1 MQGSEKDRS
10 TCKEGICMK
19 VYYDRENKEYTVK
32 AKNIQD
38 MLKELKINKN
48 SVIVVV
54 NGMVVTEEYD
64 LKTKDKIKILSVV
77 SGG

>member
-1 MQGSEKDRS
+1 
-10 TCKEGICMK
+10 MK
-19 VYYDRENKEYTVK
+19 VYYDREDKNYEVK
-32 AKNIQD
+32 AKNVKD

-54 NGMVVTEEYD
+54 NGTIVTEEYI

>member
-1 MQGSEKDRS
+1 MQGYKKDRNA
-10 TCKEGICMK
+10 CKEDIHMK
-19 VYYDRENKEYTVK
+19 VYYDREDKNYEVK
-32 AKNIQD
+32 AKNVKD

-54 NGMVVTEEYD
+54 NGTIVTEEYI